1 MRTRIKICG
10 ITRAEDAE
18 LVAALGADAVGFV
31 FNTQSPRRVTPEQA
45 REVAQHLPAFVTR
58 VGLFV
63 DARKETVEK
72 VRDAVGLDLLQ
83 FHGAEMPAFCR
94 GFNKPYIKAIR
105 MRDGIDV
112 HAAAAAHETA
122 AGVLLDSYV
131 AGQVGGTGSAFDWTR
146 VPSDLGKPLIIAGGL
161 NPDNVARAVAQ
172 LRPYAVDVSS
182 GVEADKGIKDVGK
195 LKAFFEAVASAYPV
209 D

>member
-18 LVAALGADAVGFV
+18 LVAELGADAVGFV

-63 DARKETVEK
+63 DARKDMVEK
-72 VRDAVGLDLLQ
+72 ITEEVGLDLLQ

-161 NPDNVARAVAQ
+161 NPDNVARAVEQ

-182 GVEADKGIKDVGK
+182 GVEADKGIKDAGK
-195 LKAFFEAVASAYPV
+195 LKAFFEAVESAYRQ
-209 D
+209 

>member
-18 LVAALGADAVGFV
+18 LVAELGADAVGFV

-63 DARKETVEK
+63 DARKDMVEK
-72 VRDAVGLDLLQ
+72 VTDEVGLDLLQ

-161 NPDNVARAVAQ
+161 NPENVAKAVEQ
-172 LRPYAVDVSS
+172 LHPYAVDVSS
-182 GVEADKGIKDVGK
+182 GVEADKGIKDAGK
-195 LKAFFEAVASAYPV
+195 LKAFFEAVESACRQ
-209 D
+209 